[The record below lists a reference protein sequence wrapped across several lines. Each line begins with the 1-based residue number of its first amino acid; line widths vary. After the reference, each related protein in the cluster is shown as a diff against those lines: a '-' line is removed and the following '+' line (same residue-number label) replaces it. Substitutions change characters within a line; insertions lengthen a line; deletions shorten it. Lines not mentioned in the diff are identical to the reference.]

1 MALSINSWT
10 KQYAGTSLNLNGYK
24 TTFNDPFDT
33 MSISPSGTG
42 TRWYSGATYDFG
54 SATFVDSVGSDGPF
68 KVAGGNLTIKME
80 KVNGQWQSGAIQSV
94 NGWGAG
100 FAQQYGYF
108 EVRAKFPEGYGSWPA
123 FFLNSQNRYGNPT
136 ADPRTIRTEFDIV
149 EAYGSD
155 PDGHHAVTHIRQD
168 SSKTHLS
175 KSLYTDLPGSM
186 FDGQF
191 HTYGGMVTPDWLIT
205 YMDGKEIARM
215 PTGGEFKT
223 PLYMVLDLAMLP
235 AEVSKASGTY
245 EMVVDYVKAYA
256 SESNSPAPTPTPTP
270 TTPTGP
276 VTLNGKYTNDSLTGT
291 KYADKLYGY
300 GGNDQLKGLDGNDTL
315 DGGAGADTMTGGA
328 GDDTYY
334 VDNVGDII
342 IEENWS
348 GSDTVMS
355 SIDFT
360 LDTHLNNITLL
371 GSANINGTG
380 NSSDNILVGNWV
392 NNKLAGGGG
401 NDRLDGRTGDDQL
414 DGGAG
419 NDTLT
424 GGAGKDAFV
433 FSTARNASSNVDQIT
448 DFSVADDTIHLK
460 SSVFPN
466 ASLGTLASSAFVVG
480 TRALDAADRV
490 IYDRAQGKI
499 FYDAD
504 GTGSAAAVLF
514 AQVTKGLALTHAD
527 FMIV

>member
-1 MALSINSWT
+1 MALSINTWT
-10 KQYAGTSLNLNGYK
+10 KQYAGTPLNLSGYT
-24 TTFNDPFDT
+24 TTFHDSFDT
-33 MSISPSGTG
+33 LSISPNSTG
-42 TRWYSGATYDFG
+42 TRWSSGGTYDFG
-54 SATFVDSVGSDGPF
+54 SATFEDSVGADGPF
-68 KVAGGNLTIKME
+68 KVANGNLTIKME
-80 KVNGQWQSGAIQSV
+80 KVGGKWQSGAIQSV

-136 ADPRTIRTEFDIV
+136 AHPSTVRTEFDIV
-149 EAYGSD
+149 EAYGGD
-155 PDGHHAVTHIRQD
+155 PDGHHTVAHIRQD
-168 SSKTHLS
+168 SSKAHLHQ
-175 KSLYTDLPGSM
+175 SLYSDLPGSM

-191 HTYGGMVTPDWLIT
+191 HTYGGLVTPDWMIT

-215 PTGGEFKT
+215 KTVDAFKT

-235 AEVSKASGTY
+235 AEASKASGTY

-256 SESNSPAPTPTPTP
+256 SGSSSPPPMPIP
-270 TTPTGP
+270 NTPTGP
-276 VTLNGKYTNDSLTGT
+276 VTLNGKSSNDVLTGT
-291 KYADKLYGY
+291 KFADKLYGH

-315 DGGAGADTMTGGA
+315 DGGAGADTMIGGA

-334 VDNVGDII
+334 VDNVGDVI
-342 IEENWS
+342 IEESWS

-355 SIDFT
+355 TIDFT
-360 LDTHLNNITLL
+360 LSTHLNNITLL

-380 NSSDNILVGNWV
+380 NSSDNVLVGNWV
-392 NNKLAGGGG
+392 NNKLSGGGG
-401 NDRLDGRTGDDQL
+401 NDRLDGRSGNDTL

-424 GGAGKDAFV
+424 GGAGHDVFV
-433 FSTARNASSNVDQIT
+433 FSTSRNASNNVDRIT
-448 DFSVADDTIHLK
+448 DFSIADDTIHLK

-466 ASLGTLASSAFVVG
+466 ASLGTLASDAFVTG
-480 TRALDAADRV
+480 TRALDSGDRV
-490 IYDRAQGKI
+490 IYGRAQGKI
-499 FYDAD
+499 YYDAD

-514 AQVTKGLALTHAD
+514 AQVNKGLALTHAD
-527 FMIV
+527 FMII